1 MQPSS
6 ADRLRLVGLAA
17 GILLLVASCAT
28 AAPAWTYVP
37 APSTTPIPSSAPSGG
52 ASAGPS
58 EAASSAP
65 SPEASASAS
74 GASSAA
80 PSGGTATVLNL
91 VAAQIAF
98 NTKTL
103 DAPANAPFEIVL
115 NNQDAGTPHDVTIK
129 DASGA
134 QVFKD
139 SFVTGP
145 ATKTYNI
152 PALPAGTYTFYCSIH
167 PIPAMTGTLTIH

>member
-1 MQPSS
+1 MQPSP
-6 ADRLRLVGLAA
+6 ADRLRLGGLAA
-17 GILLLVASCAT
+17 AVLLLVAGCAT
-28 AAPAWTYVP
+28 ASPAWTYAP
-37 APSTTPIPSSAPSGG
+37 APANTPVASSAPSGA

-58 EAASSAP
+58 EVASSAP
-65 SPEASASAS
+65 SPAVSPAGS
-74 GASSAA
+74 GAASAA
-80 PSGGTATVLNL
+80 PSTGAATVLNL
-91 VAAQIAF
+91 IAAQIAF

-115 NNQDAGTPHDVTIK
+115 DNQDAGTPHDVTIK
-129 DASGA
+129 DASGS

-139 SFVTGP
+139 AFVTGP
-145 ATKTYNI
+145 ATKTYNV